1 MRKLT
6 LKELKIP
13 KSSWLLNG
21 LEPRPVWCKAGASN
35 HRAGCLFYKRVT
47 LTASEHFV
55 FLMNFQPWVALSLFT
70 LQEAG
75 RGPGQMHPPV
85 SHSAPP
91 SFTTSPTSHFLFEP
105 SASSAVW
112 RSRPRELGTEVPG
125 VCGGHVFCCLKSVRL
140 CCSIHIQAA
149 TPDSLFL
156 IISLSGE
163 V

>member
-6 LKELKIP
+6 LKELKTLTQDLTAV
-13 KSSWLLNG
+13 KWLRTQTCL
-21 LEPRPVWCKAGASN
+21 VKAGASN
-35 HRAGCLFYKRVT
+35 HRTGCLFYKQVT

-91 SFTTSPTSHFLFEP
+91 AFTDPQGLPFCLRLQPLQQCGGAGPASLVPRYLGSVVAMF
-105 SASSAVW
+105 SAASSQSGCAV
-112 RSRPRELGTEVPG
+112 PYT
-125 VCGGHVFCCLKSVRL
+125 FRL
-140 CCSIHIQAA
+140 PPQIAC
-149 TPDSLFL
+149 F
-156 IISLSGE
+156 
-163 V
+163 